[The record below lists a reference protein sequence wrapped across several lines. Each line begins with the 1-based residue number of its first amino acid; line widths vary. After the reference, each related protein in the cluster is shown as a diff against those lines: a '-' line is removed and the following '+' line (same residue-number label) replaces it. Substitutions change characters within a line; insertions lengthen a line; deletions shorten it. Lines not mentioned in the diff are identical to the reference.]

1 MLGLYLTIVE
11 NCIDLNPKA
20 FYNEDL
26 SLWQGMEKKIYKIT
40 KKDLYDLFARLS
52 PDYRVLVPY
61 AKGERLY
68 FAPFDPAKENEIE
81 LGGIRQSQPMKSFIN
96 PPRER
101 LENRDSPDLTQ
112 TRACGTV
119 PIFHDGSKKKPLIL
133 AGVKG
138 CDLSSLILQDSVFLK
153 GEKPDGI
160 DDPFYAENRA
170 NTILIGC
177 DCTYA
182 KETCFCLAMDGTP
195 YPQKYFDIN
204 LSPADDYF
212 IVEIASD
219 KGERLV
225 NNFRMFFKNHTA
237 LDLNVRQA
245 NREKVTREVKYFIDK
260 RGTQNTAQIK
270 GAVKKNYNLTQ
281 LWQDFAST
289 CVECGACNLVCPT
302 CHCFLL
308 FDRGS
313 GSPAE
318 SKRYRM
324 WDACLY
330 NSFARVAGGA
340 SPRKKLY
347 ERLRNRFEKKFDFF
361 PQVLNYFACTGCGRC
376 IEACPG
382 DIDLREVLKGLV
394 LGKWNKPPND

>member
-1 MLGLYLTIVE
+1 
-11 NCIDLNPKA
+11 
-20 FYNEDL
+20 
-26 SLWQGMEKKIYKIT
+26 MEKRTYKIT

-52 PDYRVLVPY
+52 SDYRVFVPY

-68 FAPFDPAKENEIE
+68 FGRFNPEKENNIE
-81 LGGIRQSQPMKSFIN
+81 LGGIRQDQPMKSFIN
-96 PPRER
+96 PPREKI
-101 LENRDSPDLTQ
+101 LDG
-112 TRACGTV
+112 TRRN
-119 PIFHDGSKKKPLIL
+119 KKPLIL
-133 AGVKG
+133 AGIKG
-138 CDLSSLILQDSVFLK
+138 CDLSSLTLQDFVFLQ
-153 GEKPDGI
+153 GDCE
-160 DDPFYAENRA
+160 DPFYAENRN
-170 NTILIGC
+170 NTIIIGN

-182 KETCFCLAMDGTP
+182 RETCFCLAMEGAP

-204 LSPADDYF
+204 LSPVNDYF
-212 IVEIASD
+212 IAEVATP
-219 KGERLV
+219 KGEALI

-237 LDLNVRQA
+237 TDLNIRQA
-245 NREKVTREVKYFIDK
+245 NREKVAREVRYYIDK

-270 GAVKKNYNLTQ
+270 GAVKKNYNLTA

-308 FDRGS
+308 FDERS
-313 GSPAE
+313 AE
-318 SKRYRM
+318 KDKRYRV

-330 NSFARVAGGA
+330 NTFARVAGGA
-340 SPRKKLY
+340 NPRKHLY

-394 LGKWNKPPND
+394 LGKWNKPPNE

>member
-1 MLGLYLTIVE
+1 
-11 NCIDLNPKA
+11 
-20 FYNEDL
+20 
-26 SLWQGMEKKIYKIT
+26 MEKKIYKIT
-40 KKDLYDLFARLS
+40 REDLYDLFARLS
-52 PDYRVLVPY
+52 SNYRVFVPY

-68 FAPFDPAKENEIE
+68 FDRFNPEKIANIE
-81 LGGIRQSQPMKSFIN
+81 LGGIRQSQPIKSFIN
-96 PPRER
+96 PPREKI
-101 LENRDSPDLTQ
+101 SKDLPKDK
-112 TRACGTV
+112 R
-119 PIFHDGSKKKPLIL
+119 PLIL

-138 CDLSSLILQDSVFLK
+138 CDLSSLVLQDFVFLK
-153 GEKPDGI
+153 GDTE
-160 DDPFYAENRA
+160 DPLYAENRN
-170 NTILIGC
+170 NTIIIGN

-182 KETCFCLAMDGTP
+182 KETCFCLAMEGAP

-204 LSPADDYF
+204 LSPVNDYF
-212 IVEIASD
+212 VVEVASA
-219 KGERLV
+219 KGEAIID
-225 NNFRMFFKNHTA
+225 NYRMFFKAHTA
-237 LDLNVRQA
+237 TDLNIRQA
-245 NREKVTREVKYFIDK
+245 NREKVTREVRYFIDK

-270 GAVKKNYNLTQ
+270 GVVEQNYNLTA

-308 FDRGS
+308 FDDKAG
-313 GSPAE
+313 GN
-318 SKRYRM
+318 KRFRV

-330 NSFARVAGGA
+330 STFARVAGGA
-340 SPRKKLY
+340 NPRKQLY

-361 PQVLNYFACTGCGRC
+361 PKVLNYFACTGCGRC